1 MLATILNDSWD
12 SITGFYSSFY
22 YSFSFVPIL
31 YSGSLKVSILKPSDL
46 LIELCF
52 KSLWEYLIWL
62 IFIFI

>member
-46 LIELCF
+46 LIEFCF
-52 KSLWEYLIWL
+52 KS
-62 IFIFI
+62 